1 MKTTISTSVEQ
12 TENLAKLW
20 IDSLNISD
28 EATVV
33 GLYGNLGSG
42 KTTFTQ
48 SVGRALG
55 VKETMTSPTFVIQKS
70 YETKHPFFKKLIH
83 IDAYRLKDHSDL
95 KILRF
100 DDLLANNSNLIL
112 VEWPEIVK
120 EILPDYH
127 HRIYCEFVD
136 ETTRKFQVQ

>member
-20 IDSLNISD
+20 LESLGSRSGAI
-28 EATVV
+28 VV

-48 SVGRALG
+48 SVGKALG
-55 VKETMTSPTFVIQKS
+55 VVETMTSPTFVIQKS
-70 YETKHPFFKKLIH
+70 YEVQHPFFKRLIH
-83 IDAYRLKDHSDL
+83 IDAYRLKDHLDL
-95 KILRF
+95 KVLRF
-100 DDLLANNSNLIL
+100 EELLVDKSNLIL

-120 EILPDYH
+120 DILPEDH
-127 HRIYCEFVD
+127 IKIYCEFVD
-136 ETTRKFQVQ
+136 ESTRNYSL